1 MSLRRMLRWREVRFL
16 ELLLFMMAI
25 LFVSPVLQKGL
36 VLRILTQVF
45 FANAFMVALSAGKNT
60 FSHRVFLWLLW
71 ALSAAF
77 SIPAFLKTRGTWVW
91 VSMDVAAGLQVLL
104 MISCAVAILAFI
116 FRTPRVTLD
125 TIFASVAA
133 YMFVSLAFAQ
143 TYLLLFLWNPHS
155 FSLPAG
161 TDFQVGTGFRGEMI
175 YFSVVT
181 LATLGYG
188 DIVPKTDLAR
198 SLAVIEAMVGQFYMA
213 VLVALLVGK
222 FVSQSSDA
230 NRSDK

>member
-1 MSLRRMLRWREVRFL
+1 
-16 ELLLFMMAI
+16 
-25 LFVSPVLQKGL
+25 
-36 VLRILTQVF
+36 
-45 FANAFMVALSAGKNT
+45 
-60 FSHRVFLWLLW
+60 
-71 ALSAAF
+71 
-77 SIPAFLKTRGTWVW
+77 
-91 VSMDVAAGLQVLL
+91 VAAGLQVLL
-104 MISCAVAILAFI
+104 MVSCAVAILAFI

-198 SLAVIEAMVGQFYMA
+198 SLAVIEAMIGQFYMA